1 MIVLHVALFAILGTC
16 LVFSIIELG
25 LTAFVVSFF
34 GGTHQEETWDP
45 YSGYSLTDVHYSTPG
60 ILSLML
66 FSAIW
71 SILVSIAA
79 VVLPWTYTRKGV
91 PASRKLNT
99 ILGVSFIV
107 TFFVTSVFW
116 LACFADIAAQLGG
129 DVSLSDYLNAMIA
142 FAVLLWLLFLALGIL
157 AVLSTCG
164 VLVSDWPGY
173 QSMRKGV
180 APEQLPASNV
190 PPTATANEQMS
201 TVPTPA
207 PVDVTEPAGH
217 DAEALHH
224 QPGIIP
230 PHNLNAEGPGMN
242 RFELGTESHV

>member
-1 MIVLHVALFAILGTC
+1 MIILHVALFAILGTC

-25 LTAFVVSFF
+25 LTAYVVSFF
-34 GGTHQEETWDP
+34 SGTHQEETWDP
-45 YSGYSLTDVHYSTPG
+45 YSGYSVTDVHYSTPG
-60 ILSLML
+60 ILAFML

-79 VVLPWTYTRKGV
+79 AVLPWFYTRKGV
-91 PASRKLNT
+91 ASRRLNT
-99 ILGVSFIV
+99 IFGVLFIV

-129 DVSLSDYLNAMIA
+129 GVSLSDYLNAMIA

-157 AVLSTCG
+157 AVLSACG

-173 QSMRKGV
+173 QSMRQGAV
-180 APEQLPASNV
+180 TEQPHASTVPA
-190 PPTATANEQMS
+190 TATANEQMS

-207 PVDVTEPAGH
+207 PVAVTEPAGH

-230 PHNLNAEGPGMN
+230 PHNL
-242 RFELGTESHV
+242 